1 MDYVQITK
9 NRPQHVAGFAICS
22 AGTVPSPGQSC
33 PGMDICDHPL
43 FLFQS
48 FHHSRRIFN
57 CSSGLKDRLSHRSD
71 FIHPWLP
78 IKSNTFDL
86 LPPIIPV
93 NNKEISQSNTP
104 ISCHQRRSRKTTF
117 FSGFIDPV
125 FVPNSNY
132 RMHVKC
138 ITALQ

>member
-9 NRPQHVAGFAICS
+9 NRPQHVAGFAFCS
-22 AGTVPSPGQSC
+22 AGTVPCTGQSC

-71 FIHPWLP
+71 FIHPWIP

-86 LPPIIPV
+86 LSPYHGVPYQGNDSQATRPVRIILGKGERSLYVSP
-93 NNKEISQSNTP
+93 EQSQ
-104 ISCHQRRSRKTTF
+104 
-117 FSGFIDPV
+117 V
-125 FVPNSNY
+125 FAPNS
-132 RMHVKC
+132 RCAIQLK
-138 ITALQ
+138 